1 MKIIL
6 FIRLG
11 IRVNDYQLSNSY
23 QSSLT
28 KLSHVRY
35 LVLLSLPK
43 DDLAFFERLIN
54 VTPNLNRLS
63 VYFDDL
69 LEIIHVSQHNLCQIL
84 QKYIYQL
91 EIHFDYS
98 WSYTNIRRDIPKI
111 LRIFS
116 NIKSLTISFHSSQK
130 FLIKTTKEL
139 LIHLFKHQTNLICIN
154 IDGSASIGFDS
165 ISKQG
170 GIQLIKTWLNTY
182 LNNSIHIQLNSS
194 SITLLS

>member
-1 MKIIL
+1 L
-6 FIRLG
+6 FICLD
-11 IRVNDYQLSNSY
+11 ITVNDCQLTNSD
-23 QSSLT
+23 QSSLS

-35 LVLLSLPK
+35 LILLSLPE
-43 DDLAFFERLIN
+43 DDLAFVERLIH

-69 LEIIHVSQHNLCQIL
+69 LEMIHVSQHNLYQIL

-130 FLIKTTKEL
+130 CLIKTTKEL
-139 LIHLFKHQTNLICIN
+139 LIHLFKDQKNLICIN
-154 IDGSASIGFDS
+154 IDGSASIGFES

-170 GIQLIKTWLNTY
+170 GIELIKTWLNTY
-182 LNNSIHIQLNSS
+182 LDNSIHIQLNSS
-194 SITLLS
+194 SITILL

>member
-1 MKIIL
+1 MKKIL

-11 IRVNDYQLSNSY
+11 IRVNDCQLTNYY

>member
-1 MKIIL
+1 MKKIL

-11 IRVNDYQLSNSY
+11 IRVNDCQLTNSY

-35 LVLLSLPK
+35 LVLLSLPE
-43 DDLAFFERLIN
+43 DNLAFVERLIN

-154 IDGSASIGFDS
+154 IDGSASIGFNS

-194 SITLLS
+194 SITILL

>member
-1 MKIIL
+1 MKKIL